1 MTNQSD
7 TKVVKGAN
15 IWKVPETEAVPI
27 MLNISKIRDQC
38 DLTEPALV
46 QTLANYIR
54 LTHVK
59 SQFRTNGKESSM
71 RYLPRIDILDNA
83 EALVDTESLI
93 RAYLEIGE
101 QPCYSLDRSYGVRPA
116 SLFYINRRNFLK
128 INFMDYFDIKYPQD
142 FDIKYPQDLSQ
153 GKNVDHTKRT
163 HSFILETTIEGELY
177 IYGVMFQTPVGNVI
191 FYFSALV
198 YAEQDEQLKSVPKPI
213 TEQGLRGIDTR
224 MCTDNPYLASII
236 NNGLFTWI
244 GDRYANGDLVDL
256 PASDIDI
263 FSIAGEDPNCN
274 QLAYIV
280 DQIRAI

>member
-15 IWKVPETEAVPI
+15 IWKAPETEAVPTT
-27 MLNISKIRDQC
+27 LNISKNRDHC
-38 DLTEPALV
+38 DLTEPAFV

-54 LTHVK
+54 LTHAHPA
-59 SQFRTNGKESSM
+59 FRTNGKESSM

-101 QPCYSLDRSYGVRPA
+101 QPRYSLDRSYGVRLA
-116 SLFYINRRNFLK
+116 SLFYINRGNFLK
-128 INFMDYFDIKYPQD
+128 INYTDYFDIKYPR
-142 FDIKYPQDLSQ
+142 DLSQ

-163 HSFILETTIEGELY
+163 HSFILETTIENELY

-224 MCTDNPYLASII
+224 MCTNNPNLASII

>member
-15 IWKVPETEAVPI
+15 IWKAPETEAVPTTF
-27 MLNISKIRDQC
+27 NISKNRDHC
-38 DLTEPALV
+38 DLTEPAFV

-54 LTHVK
+54 LTHAHPA
-59 SQFRTNGKESSM
+59 FRTNGKESSM

-101 QPCYSLDRSYGVRPA
+101 QPRYSLDRSYGVRPA

-128 INFMDYFDIKYPQD
+128 INNTDYFDIKYPRD
-142 FDIKYPQDLSQ
+142 PSQ

-163 HSFILETTIEGELY
+163 HSFILETTIEDELY

-236 NNGLFTWI
+236 NNGLFTWT

-280 DQIRAI
+280 DQIQAF